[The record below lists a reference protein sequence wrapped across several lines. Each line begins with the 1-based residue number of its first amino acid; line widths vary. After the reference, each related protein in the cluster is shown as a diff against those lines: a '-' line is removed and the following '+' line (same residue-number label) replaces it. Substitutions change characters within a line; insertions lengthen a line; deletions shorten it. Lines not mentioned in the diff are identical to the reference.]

1 MYDPLDPF
9 YCGSE
14 SSASILPRGPMD
26 RSRPL
31 NSFTLMFLLINVR
44 KVTPSC
50 YRMKFPTLFK
60 IPWLSWS
67 RWLGPTSGIPSITA
81 FSEKREKKV
90 QLRNAVSNKN
100 NCDLSR
106 RLCLRSKN
114 SRNISSHFFHI
125 GKCLEHLSHCL
136 EDRRIGD
143 FRNAAYQRVIHEI
156 YYRVVAG
163 ACAVN
168 A

>member
-1 MYDPLDPF
+1 MRWEHCMYDPLDPF

-81 FSEKREKKV
+81 FSEKREKKG
-90 QLRNAVSNKN
+90 S
-100 NCDLSR
+100 
-106 RLCLRSKN
+106 
-114 SRNISSHFFHI
+114 
-125 GKCLEHLSHCL
+125 
-136 EDRRIGD
+136 
-143 FRNAAYQRVIHEI
+143 
-156 YYRVVAG
+156 VAQCG
-163 ACAVN
+163 LK
-168 A
+168 